1 MRWLRPIP
9 DAWVAWHF
17 TLFLWLMAFGSLLL
31 LLEQLPAHSQG
42 DIIGFANSIIRGLA
56 PVILVSAAVSTT
68 IVEGS
73 MIFAERYLK
82 HRYERGKEEGAD
94 QERQRW
100 LDWLVRKQRADET
113 GEFFDEP
120 MPSEADRTNES

>member
-1 MRWLRPIP
+1 M
-9 DAWVAWHF
+9 
-17 TLFLWLMAFGSLLL
+17 
-31 LLEQLPAHSQG
+31 LEQLPAHSQG

-82 HRYERGKEEGAD
+82 HRYERGKKEGLEEGAD

-100 LDWLVRKQRADET
+100 LDWLTRKQRADET
-113 GEFFDEP
+113 GEIFDEP
-120 MPSEADRTNES
+120 MPSEANRTNES